1 MSSVAAIIATSIG
14 AGMGLRI
21 FAVGMRSLVLN
32 IYSIGRA
39 V

>member
-1 MSSVAAIIATSIG
+1 MSSVAAIMASAIG

-21 FAVGMRSLVLN
+21 VAVGLRSLVLN
-32 IYSIGRA
+32 IYEIGRA